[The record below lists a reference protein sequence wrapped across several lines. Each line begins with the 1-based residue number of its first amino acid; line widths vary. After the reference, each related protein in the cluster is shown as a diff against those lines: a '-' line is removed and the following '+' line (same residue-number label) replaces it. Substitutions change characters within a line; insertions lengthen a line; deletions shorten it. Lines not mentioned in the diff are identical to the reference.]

1 MDKID
6 AAEMLV
12 PGVLPA
18 ELWEESGRYKTYG
31 ANLFKL
37 KDRHERDFI
46 LGPNYMKRHLLRSSK
61 DAIKTYKK
69 LPS

>member
-6 AAEMLV
+6 AVEMLV

-37 KDRHERDFI
+37 NVGINIFDCFI
-46 LGPNYMKRHLLRSSK
+46 L
-61 DAIKTYKK
+61 A
-69 LPS
+69 